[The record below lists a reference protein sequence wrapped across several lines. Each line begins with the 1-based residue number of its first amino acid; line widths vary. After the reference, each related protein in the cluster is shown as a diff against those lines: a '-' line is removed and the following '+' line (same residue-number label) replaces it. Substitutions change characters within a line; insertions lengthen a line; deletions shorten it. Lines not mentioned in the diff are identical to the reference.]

1 MSRNDHS
8 DGQTASGD
16 SELSGA
22 AKERASVGITNPQ
35 SQPQAE
41 SRATGERQYKGV
53 KWAIVMISLISS
65 TFLYALDNT
74 VLATVRPSM
83 IETFGR
89 IDMLTWLSIAYP
101 MAEVGSNPFW
111 GKLNTQFDNKVLYL
125 IAMATFET
133 GSAIIGSAPIIEAA
147 IVGRVIAGLGGSGI
161 YVGTM
166 NIVSAM
172 TLPSERTNYLN
183 QVGFAWALGAVLGP
197 VVGGAF
203 AQSAATWR
211 WAFYVNIVVAAVAA
225 PACVFLIPPV
235 VPSSPKSDTLWR
247 RIKRI
252 DYVGAVLFIGG
263 VACVVA
269 ILGFGG
275 IVYPWDNGR
284 MVGLYVATVLVWA
297 AFSIQQRWSLLT
309 SDRIFP
315 LQFISHGEMV
325 ILFCWTAIGI
335 ANVTV
340 TIYSLPI
347 LFQFA
352 YGDSPLKAAL
362 WTLPF
367 IGTIVVAAGPL
378 GPLFP
383 KYPVYMVWYLGAS
396 VLLLVAGG
404 LMSSILYSTPRGVI
418 CAYTIVQGLGC
429 APIIQ
434 LGFTVGQSKMGRA
447 AVGQVSGF
455 MTCAQMGALA
465 ISLGI
470 ATTVFMNRTTED
482 IAAIAPDLPRDM
494 IHAAISGV
502 GSAVFDHLLPQA
514 RRRVVE
520 AVARNIGKVFYL
532 NVAGAAFG
540 FIIALCLK
548 YEWLDLSV

>member
-16 SELSGA
+16 SELPGA
-22 AKERASVGITNPQ
+22 AKERASVGISNQQ

-41 SRATGERQYKGV
+41 GRVTGERQYRGV

-83 IETFGR
+83 TETLGR

-125 IAMATFET
+125 IAMMTFET
-133 GSAIIGSAPIIEAA
+133 GSTIIGSAPIIEAA
-147 IVGRVIAGLGGSGI
+147 IVGRVIAGVGGSGI

-172 TLPSERTNYLN
+172 
-183 QVGFAWALGAVLGP
+183 G
-197 VVGGAF
+197 
-203 AQSAATWR
+203 
-211 WAFYVNIVVAAVAA
+211 
-225 PACVFLIPPV
+225 
-235 VPSSPKSDTLWR
+235 
-247 RIKRI
+247 
-252 DYVGAVLFIGG
+252 
-263 VACVVA
+263 
-269 ILGFGG
+269 
-275 IVYPWDNGR
+275 
-284 MVGLYVATVLVWA
+284 
-297 AFSIQQRWSLLT
+297 QR
-309 SDRIFP
+309 P
-315 LQFISHGEMV
+315 N
-325 ILFCWTAIGI
+325 

-352 YGDSPLKAAL
+352 YSDSPSKAAL

-383 KYPVYMVWYLGAS
+383 KYPVYKVWYLGAS

-404 LMSSILYSTPRGVI
+404 LMSSIQYSTPRGVI
-418 CAYTIVQGLGC
+418 CAYAIVQGLGC

-434 LGFTVGQSKMGRA
+434 LGFTVGQSKMGLA
-447 AVGQVSGF
+447 TVGQVSGF

-470 ATTVFMNRTTED
+470 ATTVVMNRATQD

-494 IHAAISGV
+494 IHAAVSGV
-502 GSAVFDHLLPQA
+502 GSAIFDHLLA
-514 RRRVVE
+514 RGRRRVVE
-520 AVARNIGKVFYL
+520 AVARDIGKAAGGIGQEIGFKFAE
-532 NVAGAAFG
+532 AGAKGVLFADIKPYGASRAADHSMSLATAPGYEALSMELDMTNAKSVQATVDYPIRKFG
-540 FIIALCLK
+540 RVDCCVNAP
-548 YEWLDLSV
+548 